1 MTFLLKIF
9 LITVFLFFTL
19 FSQQNITGW
28 ADFKLG
34 MNYKEVLE
42 MIQKEIIPWI
52 KLKGDQL
59 SEIEEEREGYSLE
72 ILPTDFLKEGYF
84 QFNKEKKL
92 YLIKLVFDKK
102 YFSFLSL
109 MTQLTNKYG
118 NPNKTTYKK
127 AQWNNNNFFLEL
139 QRDRVI
145 RYFNTSIF
153 QKETLPKSQA
163 ESLIKENIKDILESL

>member
-1 MTFLLKIF
+1 MITSF
-9 LITVFLFFTL
+9 LIITL

-42 MIQKEIIPWI
+42 MIQKETISWI

-59 SEIEEEREGYSLE
+59 SEIEEERESYSLE

-84 QFNKEKKL
+84 QFNENKKL
-92 YLIKLVFDKK
+92 YLIRLVFDKK

-109 MTQLTNKYG
+109 VTQLTDKYG
-118 NPNKTTYKK
+118 SPNKTTYKK
-127 AQWNNNNFFLEL
+127 VQWNNNDFFLEL
-139 QRDRVI
+139 QRDRTV

-163 ESLIKENIKDILESL
+163 ESLIKENVKGILESL